1 MLSAILSDTL
11 MFRSPTCTSMDEQA
25 ARELAQ
31 LAGVKM
37 EDYAQAMFDH
47 GGDVS
52 GKSPEELLRTDYK
65 IFTVGGTR
73 LGVGQSIFLSDKNR
87 SAGKELLRPY
97 LNTALQKQGVDFI
110 FYMFTDVPTS
120 TTELMMAGDGAA
132 ELVERAF
139 GAETTDGV
147 AVLPGVMSRKKQ
159 LIPALL
165 TAIKAERT

>member
-1 MLSAILSDTL
+1 MAK
-11 MFRSPTCTSMDEQA
+11 
-25 ARELAQ
+25 LAE
-31 LAGVKM
+31 VDM

-65 IFTVGGTR
+65 IFTGGGTR
-73 LGVGQSIFLSDKNR
+73 FGVGQSIFMSDKNR
-87 SAGKELLRPY
+87 AAGEALLKPY
-97 LNTALQKQGVDFI
+97 LDAALQKQGVDFI

-120 TTELMMAGDGAA
+120 TTEVMMAGDGAA

-139 GAETTDGV
+139 GAQTKDGV

-159 LIPALL
+159 MIPALL
-165 TAIKAERT
+165 SAIKAEQP